1 MNDEPNTAP
10 SEATLNLS
18 GEIWM
23 GVCIVLV
30 AAAMVVQAAFFTG
43 DRLSTTTEAL
53 SRLW

>member
-1 MNDEPNTAP
+1 MSDEPRTAP
-10 SEATLNLS
+10 SEATTSLS

-23 GVCIVLV
+23 GGGIVLV
-30 AAAMVVQAAFFTG
+30 AIAMVVQAAFFTG